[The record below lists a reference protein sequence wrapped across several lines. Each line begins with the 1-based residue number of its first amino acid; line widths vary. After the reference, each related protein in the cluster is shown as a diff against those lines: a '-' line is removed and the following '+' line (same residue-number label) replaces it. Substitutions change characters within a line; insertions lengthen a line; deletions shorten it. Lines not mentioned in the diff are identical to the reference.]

1 MSAEDVLDVLE
12 RAAPARRDEADD
24 PALDPQLYRE
34 PRNDI
39 GNARRLVRRFGRSL
53 IHVPDLGWHAW
64 VGTHWSRSEGDRAV
78 LRYAQIA
85 AEAIRAEA
93 AAMAEMKEDQ
103 WCIPL
108 ERGETATDRA
118 EAIEKHYKF
127 AIMSG
132 NAAKLKGM
140 IEIAAADP
148 EISVPRERLDQDL
161 RLLNVA
167 NGTIELQG
175 SQRGGPRHRSHRR
188 EDLIT
193 RCAPVRFDPEAKC
206 GRFDGFLNEILPSP
220 DMQYFLRDW
229 LGYCLTGEVSE
240 QKIALFY
247 GQGANGKSTLLN
259 LLRLL
264 LGEYCQTVPVE
275 AYLEDDR
282 RGGGAAT
289 PEYARLPGV
298 RLAMAAEP
306 EKKRRLSTASIKS
319 MSGGEPMV
327 VRPLYGGFVEFQPQF
342 KSFLSFN
349 DRPIIPAQ
357 DEGMWRRLMLIPFDQ
372 IIPPERRVARL
383 EQALALEGAGIL
395 NWLLAGFL
403 CWSDQGLVLPEA
415 VLAATSDYRDESD
428 PIGQFMDICTEKRK
442 GASASAKELFE
453 AYEAWCKANAFDP
466 MNKLTFGKRLTTRGL
481 RKTKS
486 SVISYADI
494 YLLDEHRR
502 QGSLA

>member
-1 MSAEDVLDVLE
+1 MSAEDVLDALE
-12 RAAPARRDEADD
+12 RAAPTKRDEQDD
-24 PALDPQLYRE
+24 PSLDAALYRE

-39 GNARRLVRRFGRSL
+39 GNARRFVRRFGRAL
-53 IHVPDLGWHAW
+53 IFVPELGWHAW
-64 VGTHWSRSEGDRAV
+64 TGTHWSREQGDRAAM
-78 LRYAQIA
+78 RYAQA
-85 AEAIRAEA
+85 TAEAIRAEA
-93 AAMAEMKEDQ
+93 AALAEADDDGFKV
-103 WCIPL
+103 PL
-108 ERGETATDRA
+108 EPGETAADRA
-118 EAIEKHYKF
+118 ESVEKHYKF
-127 AIMSG
+127 AIISG

-140 IEIAAADP
+140 IEIAATDL
-148 EISVPRERLDQDL
+148 EVCRSRDSLDRDL

-167 NGTIELQG
+167 NGTIELFP
-175 SQRGGPRHRSHRR
+175 SAKGGYRHRAHRR

-193 RCAPVRFDPEAKC
+193 RCAPVPFDPNAECPKFDAFLAEIQPEA
-206 GRFDGFLNEILPSP
+206 
-220 DMQYFLRDW
+220 DMRDFLRDW

-319 MSGGEPMV
+319 MSGGEPIV
-327 VRPLYGGFVEFQPQF
+327 ARQLYGAFIEFQPQF

-349 DRPIIPAQ
+349 ERPVIPAQ

-383 EQALALEGAGIL
+383 EHLLAAEGAGVL
-395 NWLLAGFL
+395 NWLLSGFL
-403 CWSDQGLVLPEA
+403 WWADHGLALPEA
-415 VLAATSDYRDESD
+415 VKAATSDYRDESD
-428 PIGQFMDICTEKRK
+428 PIGQFLDICTEKKK
-442 GASASAKELFE
+442 GAFAAAKELFE
-453 AYEAWCKANAFDP
+453 AYETWCKANAFDP
-466 MNKLTFGKRLTTRGL
+466 LNKLTFGKRLTARGL

-494 YLLDEHRR
+494 SLLDEHRR
-502 QGSLA
+502 QGSVI